1 MVDDTYD
8 NDSSLWWP
16 LIDARNVGR
25 VDGFLDNYLDP
36 RQDLRNLQGE
46 YLVIEKLPKV
56 RYWLRCLQAAPIVKT
71 AVHSGEIRLPLSLFQ
86 SLQTQCFVTHSDF
99 EPLADRMR
107 VWLERQSQWRGVS
120 IDHVIIQQ
128 VMQALCTWRMLIP
141 CRDLAASGM
150 SCCPCKLCHFRR
162 KVKY

>member
-46 YLVIEKLPKV
+46 YLVV
-56 RYWLRCLQAAPIVKT
+56 GKT
-71 AVHSGEIRLPLSLFQ
+71 TKSAVLAEMPAGGPYRQNCCTFGRD
-86 SLQTQCFVTHSDF
+86 QTAFKSFPV
-99 EPLADRMR
+99 LADA
-107 VWLERQSQWRGVS
+107 VF
-120 IDHVIIQQ
+120 
-128 VMQALCTWRMLIP
+128 
-141 CRDLAASGM
+141 
-150 SCCPCKLCHFRR
+150 CHTQ
-162 KVKY
+162 